1 MAISIDACTSDAII
15 LKMLTIILLILL
27 GWVVGAFINYI
38 SDVMPIRRRLV
49 APFCQACDSRIPLL
63 NYFLWP
69 RRCLSCDTLRTRR
82 VWVVEIGILL
92 ATIWLWTN
100 PASRLGFIPGL
111 MVLAYFSIVA
121 VIDLEHRLILHPISL
136 VGVILG
142 IFIGIWLHGWL
153 STLIGG
159 LVGFG
164 IMLALFSIGVV
175 FVRTIVRKR
184 RPEFDEEP
192 LGFGDVILSGI
203 LGLFV
208 GWPGIVLC
216 LIVGILIAGLGALIY
231 ILGRMVT
238 HHYQSFDFVPYGP
251 FLLAGAFILL
261 FLRDHLV
268 ALASP

>member
-1 MAISIDACTSDAII
+1 MATSIDVCTSNAII
-15 LKMLTIILLILL
+15 LDVLTIMLIILL

-38 SDVMPIRRRLV
+38 TDVMPIRRRLV
-49 APFCQACDSRIPLL
+49 APFCQACESRIPVL
-63 NYFLWP
+63 NYFFRP
-69 RRCLSCDTLRTRR
+69 RRCLSCGTHRSRR
-82 VWVVEIGILL
+82 VWVVEILIIL

-100 PASRLGFIPGL
+100 PSSRLDFIPGL
-111 MVLAYFSIVA
+111 MVLVYFSIVA

-136 VGVILG
+136 VGSILG
-142 IFIGIWLHGWL
+142 IFIGVWLHGWL

-164 IMLALFSIGVV
+164 IMLTLFIIGVV
-175 FVRTIVRKR
+175 FVRTIIRKR
-184 RPEFDEEP
+184 RPGFDEEP

-216 LIVGILIAGLGALIY
+216 LIVGILIAGLGVILY

>member
-1 MAISIDACTSDAII
+1 MATGIDVCTSNAII
-15 LKMLTIILLILL
+15 LDVLTIILLFLL

-49 APFCQACDSRIPLL
+49 APLCQACASRIPLL
-63 NYFLWP
+63 NYFIWP
-69 RRCLSCDTLRTRR
+69 RRCLSCGTHRARR
-82 VWVVEIGILL
+82 VWVVEILIIL

-100 PASRLGFIPGL
+100 PSSRLGFIPGL
-111 MVLAYFSIVA
+111 IVLAYFSIVA

-136 VGVILG
+136 VGSILG
-142 IFIGIWLHGWL
+142 IIIGVWLHGWL

-175 FVRTIVRKR
+175 FVRTIIRKK
-184 RPEFDEEP
+184 RPGFDDEP

-216 LIVGILIAGLGALIY
+216 LIVGILIAGLGALLY

-251 FLLAGAFILL
+251 FLLTGAFILL

>member
-1 MAISIDACTSDAII
+1 
-15 LKMLTIILLILL
+15 
-27 GWVVGAFINYI
+27 
-38 SDVMPIRRRLV
+38 
-49 APFCQACDSRIPLL
+49 
-63 NYFLWP
+63 
-69 RRCLSCDTLRTRR
+69 
-82 VWVVEIGILL
+82 
-92 ATIWLWTN
+92 
-100 PASRLGFIPGL
+100 

-136 VGVILG
+136 VGSILG
-142 IFIGIWLHGWL
+142 IFIGVWLHGWL

-159 LVGFG
+159 LIGFG
-164 IMLALFSIGVV
+164 IMLALFFIGVV
-175 FVRTIVRKR
+175 FVRTIIRKR
-184 RPEFDEEP
+184 RPGFDEEP